1 MRLWGFVKKMLR
13 KYRENI
19 EGIETRNEI
28 RSFSENNLIQG
39 SCHSVRPV
47 NSSAPGCKV
56 RTTQHFVPW
65 EFGTN
70 SVDTEGE
77 KEWLSGS

>member
-1 MRLWGFVKKMLR
+1 MRLWGFVKKMSR

-19 EGIETRNEI
+19 EGIETRKEI

-39 SCHSVRPV
+39 SSHSVRPV
-47 NSSAPGCKV
+47 NSSALGCKV
-56 RTTQHFVPW
+56 RNDTVLCALGVRYK
-65 EFGTN
+65 FGQ
-70 SVDTEGE
+70 TEGE